1 LPSSSIKNQSP
12 FTRYP
17 FRAHEIQELFKG
29 LQERYEPWL
38 KDFDAEADKPGASS
52 VGDGRSGMGQGW
64 GGAADVEQGE
74 GGGGAADVEQ
84 GEGGGLMRGKSSS
97 SCQGGQTQDVKRVDS
112 AGVNSEVVEES
123 QKEDQGGEEVVMK
136 RDDRK
141 QIQIGSRVHVGGSKR
156 SDEVAKS
163 VGSQGGKSASVWG
176 KAKGART

>member
-1 LPSSSIKNQSP
+1 MNQSP

-52 VGDGRSGMGQGW
+52 VRGGRSGMGQG
-64 GGAADVEQGE
+64 
-74 GGGGAADVEQ
+74 GGGAADVGR
-84 GEGGGLMRGKSSS
+84 GEGGGMMRGESSS

-112 AGVNSEVVEES
+112 AGVNSEVVKES
-123 QKEDQGGEEVVMK
+123 QREDQGEEEVVMK
-136 RDDRK
+136 RDDGK
-141 QIQIGSRVHVGGSKR
+141 LIQIGSRVKVGDSKS